1 MTNSEKLQ
9 RLYLRTG
16 PELFEDILQDCGPGN
31 LYFPQNAYKAR
42 RKARNLQIK
51 ADYYTKLSKLPPK
64 EAIKQLA
71 KEYDLSPD
79 RIRKIINASGSG

>member
-9 RLYLRTG
+9 RLYLRSG
-16 PELFEDILQDCGPGN
+16 PELFELILQDCGPGN
-31 LYFPQNAYKAR
+31 LYIPKNAHNAR

-51 ADYYTKLSKLPPK
+51 ADYYAKLAGLPPK

-79 RIRKIINASGSG
+79 RIRKIINTSGSG